1 MPLAPVDS
9 PGAAVAFSPRMELDL
24 ANKVAIV
31 TGASRGIGRAI
42 AEALSQER
50 MRLVLAARSGELLRE
65 VAQSCNAESV
75 TFAADLRD
83 ETAPQKLVA
92 LAVEKFGGIDL
103 LVNNA
108 GATKRGDFLQL
119 TEEDWRD
126 GFALKFYSAVR
137 CSHAAWPHLVKARGS
152 IVNIVGVG
160 GRTGSADFAIGG
172 AVNAALLNL
181 TKVLASRGMKDG
193 VRVNAINPGAI
204 ATDRL
209 RIRIHKLAGEGGIAF
224 DEASSRM
231 AEQLG
236 VRRFGEPAEIA
247 AVVAFLASDR
257 AGYCQ
262 GTVLDVDGGQTKT
275 L

>member
-1 MPLAPVDS
+1 MNLN
-9 PGAAVAFSPRMELDL
+9 L

-31 TGASRGIGRAI
+31 TGASRGIGRSI
-42 AEALSQER
+42 AEGLSQER
-50 MRLVLAARSGELLRE
+50 MRLVLAARSGDLLQE
-65 VAQSCNAESV
+65 VAQACKEAIIV
-75 TFAADLRD
+75 AADLR
-83 ETAPQKLVA
+83 EENAPQKLVA
-92 LAVEKFGGIDL
+92 LAIEKFGRIDL

-126 GFALKFYSAVR
+126 GFALKFYCAVR
-137 CSHAAWPHLVKARGS
+137 CSRAAWSHLVNTQGS

-160 GRTGSADFAIGG
+160 GRTGSAEFAIGG

-181 TKVLASRGMKDG
+181 TKVLADRGIKDG

-204 ATDRL
+204 STDRL
-209 RIRIHKLAGEGGIAF
+209 EIRIKKLAEEGGMAF
-224 DEASSRM
+224 EAASSQM

-236 VRRFGEPAEIA
+236 VKRFGKPAEIA
-247 AVVAFLASDR
+247 AVVAFLASDQ
-257 AGYCQ
+257 ANYCQ
-262 GTVLDVDGGQTKT
+262 GTILDVDGGQTKT